1 VTAPEID
8 ARRTEGVVMECP
20 LCGSCNVEIIEG
32 DYATGVVAPDGG
44 EERWW
49 SIGMRC
55 KDCHAIEEL

>member
-1 VTAPEID
+1 
-8 ARRTEGVVMECP
+8 MECP